1 MLPFDP
7 ATHLPFAVSAK
18 EIGALFDAALDGV
31 VGMDADGFVIA
42 WNWQAETVFGW
53 SREEA
58 IGQELAELIIPPAY
72 RDKHRNGMAHY
83 LESGEGPVLNTRIR
97 ISAINRDGAEFPVE
111 LSIIPIATE
120 GRPLFYG
127 FLRDISQQLAHEQQ
141 AARDQARDKVLFEIS
156 RLATDTGEFKLLLR
170 RSIELICTFTG
181 AACGHIYLPEPAVN
195 PTLLRATGI
204 WHVQSET
211 YAAVRDHTEAMTLK
225 LGEGLPGSVWE
236 MGEAIW
242 VPDLSKHAGFQRA
255 AEFDRLGLKSG
266 FGFPILHGKE
276 PLAILEFFWPE
287 LRQQDDHVLET
298 IARIGSHLGRVIE
311 RHRGHEQADLLAREL
326 SHRVGNLMSV
336 VSVVFQRSIR
346 HSTSV
351 LDVEE
356 KFLQRLQ
363 ALKSAQ
369 NRLSESDWEGT
380 DLRQLIEDVLAPYCS
395 VEDRNCILSGED
407 VLLNPS
413 TTMTL
418 SLVFHELAVN
428 AAKYG
433 ALAAPEG
440 KLDLRWT
447 ASRSDTGS
455 TLLLTWREVN
465 GPAVSAPHRKG
476 FGSELIL
483 RLVEKGMRGQLD
495 TNYDRDGLVVM
506 LHIPI

>member
-1 MLPFDP
+1 MFQFDSASHPPFD
-7 ATHLPFAVSAK
+7 VSDKA
-18 EIGALFDAALDGV
+18 IGALFDAALDSV
-31 VGMDADGFVIA
+31 VGMDADGTVIA
-42 WNWQAETVFGW
+42 WNRQAETVFGW

-58 IGQELAELIIPPAY
+58 IGQELAELIIPAAF
-72 RDKHRNGMAHY
+72 RDGHRDGMAHY
-83 LESGEGPVLNTRIR
+83 LASGEGPVLNRRIR
-97 ISAINRDGAEFPVE
+97 ISAINRVGAEFPVE
-111 LSIIPIATE
+111 LSIIPIVTQSRA
-120 GRPLFYG
+120 LFYG
-127 FLRDISQQLAHEQQ
+127 FLRDISKQQSLEQQ

-156 RLATDTGEFKLLLR
+156 RLAADTGEFKLLLR

-195 PTLLRATGI
+195 PALLRATGI
-204 WHVQSET
+204 WHVQSEAH
-211 YAAVRDHTEAMTLK
+211 AAVREHTEAMTLK

-242 VPDLSKHAGFQRA
+242 VPDLWKHSGFQRA

-266 FGFPILHGKE
+266 FGFPILHGEE
-276 PLAILEFFWPE
+276 PLAILEFFWSE
-287 LRQQDDHVLET
+287 IRQQDDHVLET
-298 IARIGSHLGRVIE
+298 ITRIGSHLGRVIE
-311 RHRGHEQADLLAREL
+311 RHRAHEQADLLAREL

-351 LDVEE
+351 PDVEE

-380 DLRQLIEDVLAPYCS
+380 NLRQLIRDVLAPYCS
-395 VEDRNCILSGED
+395 VEETNCVLTGED
-407 VLLNPS
+407 VTLNPS
-413 TTMTL
+413 MTMTL

-433 ALAAPEG
+433 ALAAPDG
-440 KLDLRWT
+440 NLDLRWT
-447 ASRSDTGS
+447 VNASDTGA
-455 TLLLTWREVN
+455 TLLLNWRELN
-465 GPAVSAPHRKG
+465 GPKVSAPQRKG

-495 TNYDRDGLVVM
+495 TEYDVDGLT
-506 LHIPI
+506 LKLRIPI